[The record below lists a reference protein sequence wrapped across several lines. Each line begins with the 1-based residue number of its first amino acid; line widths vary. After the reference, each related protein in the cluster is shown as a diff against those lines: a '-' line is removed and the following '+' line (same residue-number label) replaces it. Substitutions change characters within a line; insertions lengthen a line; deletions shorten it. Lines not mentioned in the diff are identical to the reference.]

1 MTKTKM
7 GKNSKYMNLQLL
19 DEEGIKLNCTLWDEY
34 YDEMFGYIQ
43 SHKEEVHVV
52 LLVQF
57 GSFNKYKG
65 KTTLSNA
72 FHITRLFINA
82 DIEEIRS
89 FRTKFVEKIC
99 KISSNG
105 QKSIGSSGS
114 ISVADDFLVK
124 HPFSNFRDITLLDK
138 PCEVIVLGTIMGV
151 DDKDDWYYLGCEECT
166 RKVETTMVIED
177 AEDGA
182 EEPKFKQVLV
192 CSNQDCP
199 KEVVAATPIFRI
211 PIRVQDYVAIAS
223 LTLFDR
229 EARKMFGMT
238 AIQLLEK
245 CKVDQASLQ
254 EKTIPYQFKSLND
267 KKFAFKIQ
275 ISRFNIDNHID
286 GYAVHK
292 LVNDATI
299 IESLESRK
307 PADQGVDEASADV
320 SLSDISTQNPF
331 ALKDAVD
338 SIGDNFTPDCTSK
351 DCSKTS
357 SSELK
362 RNLADVYEVEETTSL
377 SSTKVKKAGVSD
389 VQVDD

>member
-1 MTKTKM
+1 MDENNVTFLNNLDWRSKLFTIKIKVLRLWIRVNPKREGEIVGTEMVVMDEQGTRMQATVWSKFMKKHKILLNENESYYIYKSQLSVIKSNFKHFDKEHAISLNFDTSVKKCENFDGNLYGIRLASFESIKGGEVDVKYRVDFIGYVDEWSEPEMTKTKM
-7 GKNSKYMNLQLL
+7 GKDSKYMNLQLL

-34 YDEMFGYIQ
+34 CDEMIGYIQ

-52 LLVQF
+52 LLVLF
-57 GSFNKYKG
+57 G

-99 KISSNG
+99 KTSSNG

-199 KEVVAATPIFRI
+199 KEVVAATPMI
-211 PIRVQDYVAIAS
+211 PIRVQDYAAIAS
-223 LTLFDR
+223 LILFDR
-229 EARKMFGMT
+229 EARKMLGIFGR
-238 AIQLLEK
+238 E
-245 CKVDQASLQ
+245 
-254 EKTIPYQFKSLND
+254 
-267 KKFAFKIQ
+267 
-275 ISRFNIDNHID
+275 NH
-286 GYAVHK
+286 
-292 LVNDATI
+292 
-299 IESLESRK
+299 
-307 PADQGVDEASADV
+307 
-320 SLSDISTQNPF
+320 SLS
-331 ALKDAVD
+331 V
-338 SIGDNFTPDCTSK
+338 
-351 DCSKTS
+351 
-357 SSELK
+357 
-362 RNLADVYEVEETTSL
+362 
-377 SSTKVKKAGVSD
+377 
-389 VQVDD
+389 